1 MLSSTATSTFGEEAH
16 PRFVFDYFPPLVVDS
31 EEMHAMK
38 EAVVIVVTFLANALP
53 PAHAKGGGG
62 GGGGGGWGAGR
73 SSASASAASATAAA
87 KAGGGSRSSRDD
99 RLGKESMENLYPD
112 SSGSSSQGGGEGPNR
127 VGWSIASSSTSAK
140 GSSLYR
146 DSSGRVRSGRPRY
159 YGAGHS
165 KAARFA
171 SKYGKTFV
179 KRAILWSAVVGATA
193 FIFYHSSRYS
203 GSQRASLTSDCPR
216 GIRVRVRS
224 CTHAD
229 KLTDHEHP
237 NVYRPVPVRT

>member
-87 KAGGGSRSSRDD
+87 KAGGGSRATSR
-99 RLGKESMENLYPD
+99 
-112 SSGSSSQGGGEGPNR
+112 GGGKWN
-127 VGWSIASSSTSAK
+127 IASDSTSAK
-140 GSSLYR
+140 GSSLYK
-146 DSSGRVRSGRPRY
+146 DSSGRARSGRPRY

-165 KAARFA
+165 NAGRAAA
-171 SKYGKTFV
+171 DQGMSYA
-179 KRAILWSAVVGATA
+179 KRAILWSAVAGATV
-193 FIFYHSSRYS
+193 FLFYSA
-203 GSQRASLTSDCPR
+203 SQRASLAPDCPR
-216 GIRVRVRS
+216 GIRVRARS
-224 CTHAD
+224 CTQTD
-229 KLTDHEHP
+229 KLTDDEHP